1 MKSRARHEGRVLA
14 VQFLFQRD
22 FNRDEIAEALE
33 RFWEGRHAGPGVR
46 RFAGELITGVEEFRP
61 DLDDRIR
68 ELAENWDI
76 RRMGA
81 VDRTILRLALFEIL
95 HRDDIPPVVSINEA
109 VELAKEFSGVES
121 GRFVNGILDR
131 SVRELDRP
139 IRCAKP
145 DPRFVRKT
153 RAPGETP

>member
-1 MKSRARHEGRVLA
+1 MKSRARHEARVLA

-22 FNRDEIAEALE
+22 FNRDEMAGALE
-33 RFWEGRHAGPGVR
+33 RFWEGRRAGPGVL
-46 RFAGELITGVEEFRP
+46 RFAGELIAGVEERRP

-68 ELAENWDI
+68 ELAENWDV

-81 VDRTILRLALFEIL
+81 VDRTVLRLALFEIL

-109 VELAKEFSGVES
+109 VELAKEFSGAES

-131 SVRELDRP
+131 AARELDRP
-139 IRCAKP
+139 IRCARP
-145 DPRFVRKT
+145 DPRFARPPAK
-153 RAPGETP
+153 APGAR